1 MREIAPTVRSEI
13 APTQSINS
21 PMSPESKSLKTSI
34 NTTNPHP
41 KIRHHRIKPAP
52 RSGDRPQGDLMTLA
66 IALPQA
72 SIQEFCDRWQI
83 IELSVFGSILR
94 DDFRPDS
101 DIDLLVSFAPTANW
115 GLLEHSQMQQELE
128 AMLGRSVDLI
138 SKRAIERSSNWIR
151 RHEILSTA
159 QTIYVK

>member
-1 MREIAPTVRSEI
+1 
-13 APTQSINS
+13 
-21 PMSPESKSLKTSI
+21 
-34 NTTNPHP
+34 
-41 KIRHHRIKPAP
+41 
-52 RSGDRPQGDLMTLA
+52 MTLA

-72 SIQEFCDRWQI
+72 SIQEFCAHWQI

-101 DIDLLVSFAPTANW
+101 DIDMLVSFAPTANW